1 MGILTLSRPQP
12 SEVIS
17 TADIITITVKI
28 AEERGWALGGERNI
42 SFEIPL
48 KKTTM

>member
-1 MGILTLSRPQP
+1 MCVLTLFRPQP

-28 AEERGWALGGERNI
+28 REEMGWILGGGRNVN
-42 SFEIPL
+42 FEIPV
-48 KKTTM
+48 KRTTV